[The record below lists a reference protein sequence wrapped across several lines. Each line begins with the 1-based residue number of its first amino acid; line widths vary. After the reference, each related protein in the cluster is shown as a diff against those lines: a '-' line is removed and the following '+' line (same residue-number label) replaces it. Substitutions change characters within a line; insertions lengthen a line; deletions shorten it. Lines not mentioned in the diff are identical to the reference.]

1 MFAYFGMLL
10 LPAIFAFTGRK
21 RAEPLLLIPMFVMFV
36 LLIGLRDKV
45 GMDWNNYLAI
55 FNRVSSY
62 TFAEAVT
69 TSEPGFTVLI
79 WLSSWMDFDVYG
91 VNFFGALI
99 FSFGLF
105 SICHVAREPWLAL
118 VVAIPYL
125 VVVIAMSGVRQS
137 VAIGIIFLLVANWR
151 GFSVFYRL
159 GFILAASLFHLS
171 AIFLLI
177 FVVLE
182 LKLSMVYKFV
192 LVALVSVVSIYVL
205 SMTDQYAEHITYYK
219 ETYLV
224 EESVYSPGALQ
235 HVFLLA
241 IPASIY
247 LINYKK
253 WTKFYGK
260 DQLLLM
266 MSILSLATV
275 PCVLVWSTAVDRMSL
290 YLSGVPMLVYA
301 GLPYL
306 FRSRIRSSATRL
318 LVISFHIL
326 VMAVWL
332 NTANSAHAYLPYDN
346 ILF

>member
-36 LLIGLRDKV
+36 LFIGLRDKV

-55 FNRVSSY
+55 FDKVSGY

-69 TSEPGFTVLI
+69 TSEPGFTVLT
-79 WLSSWMDFDVYG
+79 WLSFWMGFDVYG
-91 VNFFGALI
+91 INFFGALI

-125 VVVIAMSGVRQS
+125 VVVIAMSGLRQS

-151 GFSVFYRL
+151 SFGVIYRV

-192 LVALVSVVSIYVL
+192 LVVLISVVSVYVL
-205 SMTDQYAEHITYYK
+205 SMTDQHAEHLSYYK
-219 ETYLV
+219 ETYLG
-224 EESVYSPGALQ
+224 EESIYSPGALQ
-235 HVFLLA
+235 HVLLLT
-241 IPASIY
+241 IPAGVY
-247 LINYKK
+247 LLNYKK
-253 WTKFYGK
+253 WTKLYGK

-275 PCVLVWSTAVDRMSL
+275 PGVLVWSTAVDRMSL
-290 YLSGVPMLVYA
+290 YLSSLPLLVYA

-306 FRSRIRSSATRL
+306 FRSSIRSFATRL
-318 LVISFHIL
+318 LIISFHIL

-332 NTANSAHAYLPYDN
+332 SSANSAYAYLPYSN